1 MSYDKRTTVIRD
13 KMRCLDDFGICARND
28 KEMIAELRE
37 VLDRELA
44 KNPGKDPE
52 VILDIYCRPMIQQK
66 VNSWV
71 V

>member
-28 KEMIAELRE
+28 KEMIAELNE
-37 VLDRELA
+37 VLD

-52 VILDIYCRPMIQQK
+52 VVLDIYCRPMIQAK
-66 VNSWV
+66 VNSWM
-71 V
+71 